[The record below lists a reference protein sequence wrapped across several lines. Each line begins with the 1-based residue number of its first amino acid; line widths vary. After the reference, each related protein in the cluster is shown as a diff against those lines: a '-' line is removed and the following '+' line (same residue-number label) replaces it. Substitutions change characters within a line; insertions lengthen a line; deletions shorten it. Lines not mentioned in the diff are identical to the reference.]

1 MDYGRA
7 IRIVRTAH
15 GLKQS
20 ELAER
25 LSVGASHL
33 SLIEAGRRKPSLSAL
48 QEISAALDVPL
59 HLLTLLASDPS
70 EYDDP
75 KNASRVLDVAKT
87 LLRLLA
93 PEKKGAIVP
102 RGKRRQT
109 A

>member
-7 IRIVRTAH
+7 IRIVRAAQ

-25 LSVGASHL
+25 LRVGASHL
-33 SLIEAGRRKPSLSAL
+33 SLVEAGRRKPSLSAL
-48 QEISAALDVPL
+48 QDISAALHVPL

-70 EYDDP
+70 EFDDP
-75 KNASRVLDVAKT
+75 ESASKVSEVART

-93 PEKKGAIVP
+93 PAK
-102 RGKRRQT
+102 RGHAVSRKPKRKP

>member
-7 IRIVRTAH
+7 IRIVRAAH

-33 SLIEAGRRKPSLSAL
+33 SLIEAGKRNPSLSAL
-48 QEISAALDVPL
+48 QEISAKLRVPL

-70 EYDDP
+70 EFDDP
-75 KNASRVLDVAKT
+75 KNASRVLDVAKAF
-87 LLRLLA
+87 LRLLA
-93 PEKKGAIVP
+93 PPKSSAGVP
-102 RGKRRQT
+102 RRKRRQT

>member
-7 IRIVRTAH
+7 IKIVRTAH

-33 SLIEAGRRKPSLSAL
+33 SLIEAGKRRPSLESL
-48 QEISAALDVPL
+48 EEISRALKVPL
-59 HLLTLLASDPS
+59 HLLTLLASGES
-70 EYDDP
+70 EFDNP
-75 KNASRVLDVAKT
+75 KNAAQVTEVAKT
-87 LLRLLA
+87 FLRLLA
-93 PEKKGAIVP
+93 PSKPHAPHKA
-102 RGKRRQT
+102 KRL